1 MHTGPGIICAVFA
14 AVVFSAGCLS
24 SIFPDPLP
32 VITVTATPTP
42 IPTTESPVVTVPVAQ
57 LALQSSDLPSDY
69 ILKDRS
75 DITYLEVNQISHDL
89 GWRAG
94 YAVAY
99 YRINREKY
107 DITELRQTIALYS
120 LANMNTVYNIGNDA
134 VASGGTSATATYEL
148 PCPNVGDR
156 TTAYRIASN
165 QSAFTTYTIVFIK
178 KNAYE
183 ELTMEGTT
191 TDFETLKGL
200 AQVAADKIR

>member
-1 MHTGPGIICAVFA
+1 MHTEPGIICAVFA
-14 AVVFSAGCLS
+14 AVVISAGCLS
-24 SIFPDPLP
+24 AIFPDPLP
-32 VITVTATPTP
+32 EPTITATPTP
-42 IPTTESPVVTVPVAQ
+42 IPTPESPVVTVPVAQ

-69 ILKDRS
+69 ILRDRS

-107 DITELRQTIALYS
+107 DVTELRQTIALYS
-120 LANMNTVYNIGNDA
+120 LANMNTVYNIANDA
-134 VASGGTSATATYEL
+134 VASGGTGATTIYEL

-156 TTAYRIASN
+156 TVAYRIANN
-165 QSAFTTYTIVFIK
+165 QSAFTTYTIVFVK
-178 KNAYE
+178 KNACE